1 MQEFQAPSC
10 VCAHS
15 IDDEM
20 IHGPLSRI
28 RPQGVPQAQR
38 LRVIALHTF
47 PMLCP
52 RCVAHSASP
61 TWHVAKWFNANND
74 LSLEK
79 LRGSETFAAI
89 DVAVVGRHTI
99 FEHHDA
105 MRSHALQAFLHEYRV
120 NFPVGVDAHESSQD
134 IPLTMHAYR
143 MYGAPTLILIG
154 RFGIVRYHVFGRP
167 DDISVGAQ
175 VAMLFNE
182 RVTTGTSKNS
192 EDVKQETRVGCDD
205 AGCTSIIGLTTSFG
219 DQSTRRMCGKL
230 R

>member
-143 MYGAPTLILIG
+143 MYGAPTLILIDG
-154 RFGIVRYHVFGRP
+154 
-167 DDISVGAQ
+167 SVSC
-175 VAMLFNE
+175 VI
-182 RVTTGTSKNS
+182 TSLVDRTIYPSARKWRCYS
-192 EDVKQETRVGCDD
+192 
-205 AGCTSIIGLTTSFG
+205 TSA
-219 DQSTRRMCGKL
+219 
-230 R
+230 